1 LAAAAPLLDCGTV
14 GIPLALFLAALA
26 IRGLAA
32 AFFADPAYPDSFY
45 YVNVAHALAGGAGF
59 SVDYIWNFVDVGGR
73 LPPNPLLPIPSNA
86 HWMPLASLVQVPF
99 LLLLGEGA
107 LSHGLPF
114 WLIGATA
121 APITWWMS
129 RDAGLGRGQALAAGL
144 LAAAPGAVL
153 PFLAQP
159 DTFALFMPLGALA
172 LWACARGLH
181 GDRRAFVLGGLAVGV
196 ATLARND
203 GLLLGIPFALA
214 FFRERVGLLRGGG
227 RRAGALRAAGPIGWR
242 TALACV
248 GLFLVVMAPW
258 WLRQVA
264 VFGSLAPSAS
274 SGRILWITSYEQ
286 LWSISGETSLASF
299 VAQGAGPLL
308 ASRMGGLG
316 AALGIFAAVP
326 LLLFLAPFMVVGAWQ
341 RRRDAAFAPW
351 LVYAITLLAF
361 SGILFA
367 VHVPNG
373 TFLHSAVALVP
384 HAYTLAIIGI
394 GGAVSGVARR
404 RPAWDVSRATR
415 NFTIVA
421 VVITCVVGA
430 AATVRVAASWRTEE
444 GLRVQVAQALADVP
458 ATDRV
463 MSPDPGAYEFL
474 AQRGG
479 VVTPDDSLPI
489 IEDVLRAYR
498 VRWLIV
504 ERAHAVPALAPLLSG
519 SGARPPWLSAPIA
532 SVPLAD
538 AAASAAAGRLEAAV
552 YAVCLEPGDERCTP

>member
-1 LAAAAPLLDCGTV
+1 V

-32 AFFADPAYPDSFY
+32 ALFADPAYPDSFY

-73 LPPNPLLPIPSNA
+73 LPPNPVLPIASNA

-99 LLLLGEGA
+99 LLLLGDGGLA
-107 LSHGLPF
+107 RGLPF

-121 APITWWMS
+121 APITWWLG

-144 LAAAPGAVL
+144 LAAAPGAL
-153 PFLAQP
+153 IPFLAQP
-159 DTFALFMPLGALA
+159 DNFALFMPLGALA
-172 LWACARGLH
+172 LWACARGLR
-181 GDRRAFVLGGLAVGV
+181 GDRRAFVLGGLAVGL

-203 GLLLGIPFALA
+203 GLLLGIPFGLA
-214 FFRERVGLLRGGG
+214 FLGERARLLRAGGL
-227 RRAGALRAAGPIGWR
+227 RAGGLRAGGLRAPGPIGWPA
-242 TALACV
+242 ALACA

-258 WLRQVA
+258 WLRQLA

-274 SGRILWITSYEQ
+274 SGRILWITSYSQ
-286 LWSISGETSLASF
+286 LWSVSGETSLGSF
-299 VAQGAGPLL
+299 MAQGAGPLL
-308 ASRMGGLG
+308 ASRVGGLA

-326 LLLFLAPFMVVGAWQ
+326 LLLFLAPFAVIGAWQ

-351 LVYAITLLAF
+351 LVYAAALFAF

-384 HAYTLAIIGI
+384 QAYVLAIIGI
-394 GGAVSGVARR
+394 AGAVTGVARR
-404 RPAWDVSRATR
+404 RRAWEAPRATR
-415 NFTIVA
+415 NFTVIAVLVA
-421 VVITCVVGA
+421 IAFGA
-430 AATVRVAASWRTEE
+430 AATVRVLGAWQAEE
-444 GLRVQVAQALADVP
+444 KVRVPIAQALAATP
-458 ATDRV
+458 AADRV

-474 AQRGG
+474 AGRGG
-479 VVTPDDSLPI
+479 VVTPDDPLPV

-498 VRWLIV
+498 VRWLVV

-519 SGARPPWLSAPIA
+519 QGARPSWLSAPIA
-532 SVPLAD
+532 SIPVAD
-538 AAASAAAGRLEAAV
+538 ASAFPARGQLEAAL
-552 YAVCLEPGDERCTP
+552 YAVCLEPGDGRCAP